1 MDTKDDINIL
11 SAKID
16 KLKESIRLKKES
28 IEKEES
34 ELAELISEYNDYIK
48 EAIKCIKYKK
58 IRSIS
63 FKRFSY
69 LLCHFSKEHGD
80 YITNFDKGDVLTFF
94 IENRDGRISQ
104 LFDFKISTMIKEDG
118 YCNYNFKDF
127 ILKRITTNL
136 DISGSTSKIY
146 YMSDIDEDITE
157 IVFNANQREY
167 YNV

>member
-94 IENRDGRISQ
+94 GENEDGKISQ
-104 LFDFKISTMIKEDG
+104 LFDFKISTMLQENSC
-118 YCNYNFKDF
+118 YCKLGFRELILDRIYND
-127 ILKRITTNL
+127 LEL
-136 DISGSTSKIY
+136 GSKKIY
-146 YMSDIDEDITE
+146 YTTDIDESITE
-157 IVFNANQREY
+157 IVFK
-167 YNV
+167 

>member
-16 KLKESIRLKKES
+16 KLKESIRLKKEY

-94 IENRDGRISQ
+94 GEDKYGRISQ

>member
-1 MDTKDDINIL
+1 METKDKINSFL
-11 SAKID
+11 TKIKD
-16 KLKESIRLKKES
+16 LEESIKE
-28 IEKEES
+28 KTN
-34 ELAELISEYNDYIK
+34 ELN
-48 EAIKCIKYKK
+48 EAIGNYEDYLTELFKSSK
-58 IRSIS
+58 ISRIS
-63 FKRFSY
+63 ADWFATNFCRF
-69 LLCHFSKEHGD
+69 EEDTGE
-80 YITNFDKGDVLTFF
+80 YITEFNHDDVLTFF

-136 DISGSTSKIY
+136 DNNGSNSKIY

-157 IVFNANQREY
+157 IVFDANQRKY

>member
-1 MDTKDDINIL
+1 MGTKDDINIL

-16 KLKESIRLKKES
+16 ELKESIRLKKES

-34 ELAELISEYNDYIK
+34 ELAELISGYNDYIK

-94 IENRDGRISQ
+94 GEDKYGRITE
-104 LFDFKISTMIKEDG
+104 LFNIEISTMLQENG
-118 YCNYNFKDF
+118 CYCKLGFRELILDRIYND
-127 ILKRITTNL
+127 LEL
-136 DISGSTSKIY
+136 GSKKIY
-146 YMSDIDEDITE
+146 YTTDIDESITE
-157 IVFNANQREY
+157 IVFK
-167 YNV
+167 

>member
-1 MDTKDDINIL
+1 METKDGVNIL

-16 KLKESIRLKKES
+16 KLKESIKLKKES

-94 IENRDGRISQ
+94 GENEDGKISQ
-104 LFDFKISTMIKEDG
+104 LFDFKISTMLQENG
-118 YCNYNFKDF
+118 CYCKLGFRELILDRIYND
-127 ILKRITTNL
+127 LEL
-136 DISGSTSKIY
+136 GSKKIY
-146 YMSDIDEDITE
+146 YTTDIDESITE
-157 IVFNANQREY
+157 IVFK
-167 YNV
+167 

>member
-1 MDTKDDINIL
+1 MDTKDDISIL

-16 KLKESIRLKKES
+16 KLKESIRLKKEY

-34 ELAELISEYNDYIK
+34 ELAELISGYNDYIK

-94 IENRDGRISQ
+94 GENEDGKISQ
-104 LFDFKISTMIKEDG
+104 LFDFKISTMLQEDCS
-118 YCNYNFKDF
+118 YCKLGFRELISDRIYND
-127 ILKRITTNL
+127 LEL
-136 DISGSTSKIY
+136 GSKKIY
-146 YMSDIDEDITE
+146 YTTDIDESITE
-157 IVFNANQREY
+157 IVFK
-167 YNV
+167 

>member
-34 ELAELISEYNDYIK
+34 ELAKLISGYNDYIK

-94 IENRDGRISQ
+94 GEDENGKISQ
-104 LFDFKISTMIKEDG
+104 LFNIEISTMLQKNG
-118 YCNYNFKDF
+118 CYCKLGFRNIIQDRIYNN
-127 ILKRITTNL
+127 LELGSKRIYYTTN
-136 DISGSTSKIY
+136 
-146 YMSDIDEDITE
+146 IDKSITE
-157 IVFNANQREY
+157 IVFK
-167 YNV
+167 

>member
-16 KLKESIRLKKES
+16 KLKESIRLKKEY

-34 ELAELISEYNDYIK
+34 ELAELISGYNDYIK

-94 IENRDGRISQ
+94 GENKDGKISQ
-104 LFDFKISTMIKEDG
+104 LFDFKISTMLQENG
-118 YCNYNFKDF
+118 CYCKLGFREL
-127 ILKRITTNL
+127 ILDRICNDL
-136 DISGSTSKIY
+136 ELGSKKIY
-146 YMSDIDEDITE
+146 YTTDIDESITE
-157 IVFNANQREY
+157 IVFK
-167 YNV
+167 

>member
-58 IRSIS
+58 IRPIS
-63 FKRFSY
+63 FKQFSY

-94 IENRDGRISQ
+94 GEDKYGRITE
-104 LFDFKISTMIKEDG
+104 LFNIEISTMLQENG
-118 YCNYNFKDF
+118 CYCKLGFRNIIQDRIYNN
-127 ILKRITTNL
+127 LELGSKRIYYTTNT
-136 DISGSTSKIY
+136 DKS
-146 YMSDIDEDITE
+146 ITE
-157 IVFNANQREY
+157 IVFK
-167 YNV
+167 

>member
-34 ELAELISEYNDYIK
+34 ELAELISGYNDYIK

-69 LLCHFSKEHGD
+69 LLCHFSKEHGE

-94 IENRDGRISQ
+94 GEDKYGRISQ

-136 DISGSTSKIY
+136 DISGSTGKIY

>member
-94 IENRDGRISQ
+94 GEDKYGRISQ

>member
-16 KLKESIRLKKES
+16 ELKESIRLKKES

-34 ELAELISEYNDYIK
+34 ELAELISGYNDYIK

-94 IENRDGRISQ
+94 GEDKYGRITE
-104 LFDFKISTMIKEDG
+104 LFNIEISTMLQENG
-118 YCNYNFKDF
+118 CYCKLGFRELILDRIYND
-127 ILKRITTNL
+127 LEL
-136 DISGSTSKIY
+136 GSKKIY
-146 YMSDIDEDITE
+146 YTTDIDESITE
-157 IVFNANQREY
+157 IVFK
-167 YNV
+167 

>member
-34 ELAELISEYNDYIK
+34 ELAELISGYNDYIK
-48 EAIKCIKYKK
+48 KAIKCIKYKK

-94 IENRDGRISQ
+94 GEDKYGRITE
-104 LFDFKISTMIKEDG
+104 LFDFKISTMINEYG

-136 DISGSTSKIY
+136 ENNGSNSKIY
-146 YMSDIDEDITE
+146 YMSDIDGDITE
-157 IVFNANQREY
+157 IVFNDNQRKY

>member
-94 IENRDGRISQ
+94 GKNKDGEITH
-104 LFDFKISTMIKEDG
+104 LFDFKISNMIKENG
-118 YCNYNFKDF
+118 YCNYNYKDF
-127 ILKRITTNL
+127 ILDRITTNHEL
-136 DISGSTSKIY
+136 DNSEIY
-146 YMSDIDEDITE
+146 YTTDIDEFITK
-157 IVFNANQREY
+157 IQFN
-167 YNV
+167 

>member
-34 ELAELISEYNDYIK
+34 ELAELISGYNDYIK

-94 IENRDGRISQ
+94 GEDKYGRITE
-104 LFDFKISTMIKEDG
+104 LFDIEISTMLKGNG
-118 YCNYNFKDF
+118 YCNINYKKFNLFS
-127 ILKRITTNL
+127 ITSRL
-136 DISGSTSKIY
+136 EHGCVSIY
-146 YMSDIDEDITE
+146 YTKNTNEYIRKID
-157 IVFNANQREY
+157 FSK
-167 YNV
+167 

>member
-1 MDTKDDINIL
+1 MDTKDNINIL

-48 EAIKCIKYKK
+48 EDIKCIKYKK

-80 YITNFDKGDVLTFF
+80 YITNFDKDDVLTFF
-94 IENRDGRISQ
+94 GENEDGKISQ
-104 LFDFKISTMIKEDG
+104 LFDFKISNMLQENG
-118 YCNYNFKDF
+118 CYCKLGFRELILDRIYND
-127 ILKRITTNL
+127 LEL
-136 DISGSTSKIY
+136 GSKKIY
-146 YMSDIDEDITE
+146 YTTDIDESITE
-157 IVFNANQREY
+157 IVFK
-167 YNV
+167 

>member
-34 ELAELISEYNDYIK
+34 ELAELISGYNDYIK

-94 IENRDGRISQ
+94 GEDKYGRITE
-104 LFDFKISTMIKEDG
+104 LFNIEISTMLQENG
-118 YCNYNFKDF
+118 CYCKLGFRELILDRIYND
-127 ILKRITTNL
+127 LEL
-136 DISGSTSKIY
+136 GSKKIY
-146 YMSDIDEDITE
+146 YTTDIDESITE
-157 IVFNANQREY
+157 IVFK
-167 YNV
+167 